1 MTQFY
6 SDMANRWLTVLF
18 TVGKFLTITPPYNS
32 KVSRLQTICT
42 LVAVTLEVPLI
53 LYSTILRELYIR
65 RIYTKVVVALLVDF
79 HMLMFL
85 SCTSLTVVLWKK
97 TQWQKLIENLRIIAS
112 NGRNSKKIIQHVKIS
127 LARLVL
133 NLTILIGEYW
143 YWVTVFHFSS
153 YVRVYNAHYVGYYL
167 IFSFNIF
174 LNLILIIVL
183 TQYRFLNN
191 ILQTQIDSEIL
202 CLNQLA
208 ILLRQIESNLFFL
221 KDTVDLINDIC
232 SWPFTV
238 VISFTTFYTL
248 NNFHFIFQNV
258 LWQHDGLALEIV
270 ADVIMSL
277 LTFVSTMFWKYP
289 LNPKC
294 FLQFGTC
301 VVIITC
307 DLILKEAETMLSKS
321 YVLRRPTKMLT
332 PKDKE
337 VLTHFSDI
345 ILQNFPRFS
354 AARFFNID
362 RSTIVSILGTVVSF
376 LIIMIQFEN
385 TRF

>member
-1 MTQFY
+1 
-6 SDMANRWLTVLF
+6 MANRWLTVLF

-191 ILQTQIDSEIL
+191 ILQSQIDSEVL

-221 KDTVDLINDIC
+221 KDTVELINDIC

-277 LTFVSTMFWKYP
+277 LTF
-289 LNPKC
+289 
-294 FLQFGTC
+294 FGTC